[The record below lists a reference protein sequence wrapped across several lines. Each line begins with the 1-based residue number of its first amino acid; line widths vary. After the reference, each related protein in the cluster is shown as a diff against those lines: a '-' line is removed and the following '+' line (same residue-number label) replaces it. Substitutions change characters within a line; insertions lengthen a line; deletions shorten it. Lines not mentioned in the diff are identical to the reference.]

1 MAAVAAGRRPPE
13 AKDYILLALA
23 ATLAAAAVVTVVFVV
38 LSPARVVFSV
48 TSAASHP
55 SSDGG
60 LVLDL
65 TIAAA
70 NPSRRAAVRY
80 QSMFVDVSNNT
91 GPKWTNWVRANVTAA
106 AALPLLQPTRNV
118 TEINA
123 TVALVGGPWADGFTG
138 KKTSHGFGVLV
149 TTMARFKVGASL
161 TRLYDIKVFCGP
173 VDFFAK
179 RSGTANCTAA

>member
-1 MAAVAAGRRPPE
+1 MAAVAAGRRSPE
-13 AKDYILLALA
+13 AKHYILLALA
-23 ATLAAAAVVTVVFVV
+23 ATLTAAAVVTVVFVV

-70 NPSRRAAVRY
+70 NPSRRAAVR
-80 QSMFVDVSNNT
+80 
-91 GPKWTNWVRANVTAA
+91 ANVTAA

-138 KKTSHGFGVLV
+138 KKMSHGFGVLV

>member
-1 MAAVAAGRRPPE
+1 MAAVVAGRRRPE
-13 AKDYILLALA
+13 AKHYILLALA

-38 LSPARVVFSV
+38 LSPARVVFTV
-48 TSAASHP
+48 TRAESHP
-55 SSDGG
+55 SGDGG
-60 LVLDL
+60 LLLNL

-91 GPKWTNWVRANVTAA
+91 GPTWTNWVRASVAA
-106 AALPLLQPTRNV
+106 TMPLLQPTRNV

-123 TVALVGGPWADGFTG
+123 TVVLVGGPWAAGFTG
-138 KKTSHGFGVLV
+138 KKTSHGFGVMV
-149 TTMARFKVGASL
+149 TTMARFRVGASL
-161 TRLYDIKVFCGP
+161 TRLYAIKLSCGP

-179 RSGTANCTAA
+179 HSGTANCTAA